1 MPRSFSPAGLA
12 AAVKAQTRDPRH
24 AVRLVLG
31 ILLAANLIAAWFAF
45 RTPGGSLQDLESEL
59 IAKRKEV
66 LARQQSLERVR
77 KLAALSGSARQ
88 AGDNFLDSYFL
99 PRRHAYSILE
109 VDLAN
114 AAKAAN
120 IRAKERTYGF
130 EPIEG
135 SDTLGMLNIN
145 ANFEGTYADLISLV
159 NSIDRSKRLLIIEQ
173 LQAQPQQGANTLAI
187 SVKLNAFFR
196 IDGADNAPD
205 EPVLAATGAASNG
218 TPPPAA
224 APSNPAPPT
233 AAVPPTGAAA
243 KPTAAT
249 PPPALEPRSGPY
261 PFPPKSRTFRKP
273 AARAEEEQ

>member
-12 AAVKAQTRDPRH
+12 AAVKAQTRDRRH

-196 IDGADNAPD
+196 IDG
-205 EPVLAATGAASNG
+205 
-218 TPPPAA
+218 
-224 APSNPAPPT
+224 
-233 AAVPPTGAAA
+233 
-243 KPTAAT
+243 
-249 PPPALEPRSGPY
+249 
-261 PFPPKSRTFRKP
+261 
-273 AARAEEEQ
+273 